1 VDPAQHRISLS
12 MVERAQRER
21 EAAARAE
28 REEEGRALADLN
40 QPRSLGTLGDLL
52 DAAMKK
58 KK

>member
-1 VDPAQHRISLS
+1 
-12 MVERAQRER
+12 MVERAHRER
-21 EAAARAE
+21 DAAERADREEKARAMAE
-28 REEEGRALADLN
+28 IN